1 MSNFLNGLYEILGV
15 PFGFVI
21 SIFYALSG
29 NYLVS
34 IFWLMVI
41 VKLCLLPSSIKQQ
54 KSIAMQQRLQPKLR
68 RLREKYGNDQ
78 QRLQKE
84 TQELYQREGFNAM
97 GGGCLPMLIQFP
109 VMIGLYQVNYH
120 PFSMVLRIPSAVVAS
135 LKEAVMP
142 FLTETEAKSA
152 FRIELYALQHWD
164 KIDKSAINGL
174 TPELIDK
181 IELFMSKFSFMGL
194 DLAHTP
200 DFKIFDA
207 YWAIPIIT
215 GIIALAMSIY
225 SLICQ
230 RKTNPEMAKNP
241 QMGCMMLF
249 TPAMQIYFAFLFPT
263 SVGIYIIMSSAISFL
278 QMIVLNHLY
287 EPKKVLARAMVDETI
302 YRRSKENNTKKIK
315 EAEDK

>member
-1 MSNFLNGLYEILGV
+1 MNKLYEILGI

-34 IFWLMVI
+34 IFCLMII

-78 QRLQKE
+78 QRLQQE
-84 TQELYQREGFNAM
+84 TQALYQREGFSAM
-97 GGGCLPMLIQFP
+97 GGGCLPLLIQFP

-120 PFSMVLRIPSAVVAS
+120 PFSMVLRIPSTVVAS
-135 LKEAVMP
+135 LKEAVLP
-142 FLTETEAKSA
+142 LLTESEAKSS
-152 FRIELYALQHWD
+152 FRLELYALQHWD
-164 KIDKSAINGL
+164 SLDKSAIEGL
-174 TPELIDK
+174 TPELINK
-181 IELFMSKFSFMGL
+181 IQEFMAKFTFMGL

-200 DFKIFDA
+200 QVKSFDA

-215 GIIALAMSIY
+215 GVIALGMSVY
-225 SLICQ
+225 SLIRQ

-241 QMGCMMLF
+241 SMGCMMLF

-287 EPKKVLARAMVDETI
+287 SPKKVLAKAMVEETI

-315 EAEDK
+315 ELKDK

>member
-1 MSNFLNGLYEILGV
+1 MSNFMNGLYEILGV

-174 TPELIDK
+174 TPELINK
-181 IELFMSKFSFMGL
+181 IELFMSKFNFMGL

-200 DFKIFDA
+200 DFKTFDT

-215 GIIALAMSIY
+215 GIIALAMSVY
-225 SLICQ
+225 SLIRQ

-315 EAEDK
+315 ESEDK

>member
-1 MSNFLNGLYEILGV
+1 MSKLYEILGI

-29 NYLVS
+29 NYLIS
-34 IFWLMVI
+34 IFCLMLI
-41 VKLCLLPSSIKQQ
+41 VKICLLPSSIKQQ
-54 KSIAMQQRLQPKLR
+54 KGIAMQQRLQPKLR

-78 QRLQKE
+78 QRLQQE
-84 TQELYQREGFNAM
+84 TQALYQREGFSAM

-120 PFSMVLRIPSAVVAS
+120 PFSMVLRIPSTVVAS
-135 LKEAVMP
+135 LKEAVLP
-142 FLTETEAKSA
+142 LLTESEAKSS
-152 FRIELYALQHWD
+152 FRLELYALQHWD
-164 KIDKSAINGL
+164 SLDKSAIEGL
-174 TPELIDK
+174 TPELIGK
-181 IELFMSKFSFMGL
+181 IQEFMAKFNFMGL
-194 DLAHTP
+194 DLAYTP
-200 DFKIFDA
+200 QFKSFDK

-215 GIIALAMSIY
+215 GVIALGMSIY
-225 SLICQ
+225 SLIRQ

-241 QMGCMMLF
+241 SMGCMMLF

-287 EPKKVLARAMVDETI
+287 SPKKVLAKAMIDETV

-315 EAEDK
+315 ELKDK

>member
-1 MSNFLNGLYEILGV
+1 MNKLYEILGI

-34 IFWLMVI
+34 IFCLMII

-78 QRLQKE
+78 QRLQQE
-84 TQELYQREGFNAM
+84 TQALYQREGFSAM
-97 GGGCLPMLIQFP
+97 GGGCLPLLIQFP

-120 PFSMVLRIPSAVVAS
+120 PFSMVLRIPSTVVAS
-135 LKEAVMP
+135 LKEAVLP
-142 FLTETEAKSA
+142 LLTESEAKSS
-152 FRIELYALQHWD
+152 FRLELYALQHWD
-164 KIDKSAINGL
+164 SLDKSAIEGL
-174 TPELIDK
+174 TPELIGK
-181 IELFMSKFSFMGL
+181 IQEFMAKFTFMGL
-194 DLAHTP
+194 DLARTP
-200 DFKIFDA
+200 QVKSFDA

-215 GIIALAMSIY
+215 GVIALGMSVY
-225 SLICQ
+225 SLIRQ

-241 QMGCMMLF
+241 SMGCMMLF

-287 EPKKVLARAMVDETI
+287 SPKKVLAKAMVEETI

-315 EAEDK
+315 ELKDK

>member
-174 TPELIDK
+174 TPELINK

-200 DFKIFDA
+200 DFKTFDA

-215 GIIALAMSIY
+215 GIIALAMSVY
-225 SLICQ
+225 SLIRQ

>member
-1 MSNFLNGLYEILGV
+1 
-15 PFGFVI
+15 
-21 SIFYALSG
+21 
-29 NYLVS
+29 
-34 IFWLMVI
+34 
-41 VKLCLLPSSIKQQ
+41 
-54 KSIAMQQRLQPKLR
+54 
-68 RLREKYGNDQ
+68 
-78 QRLQKE
+78 
-84 TQELYQREGFNAM
+84 M

-181 IELFMSKFSFMGL
+181 IQLFISKFSFMGL

-200 DFKIFDA
+200 NVKNFDT

-215 GIIALAMSIY
+215 GIIALAMSVY
-225 SLICQ
+225 SLIRQ

-249 TPAMQIYFAFLFPT
+249 TPIMQIYFAFLFPT

-287 EPKKVLARAMVDETI
+287 EPKKVLARTMVDETI

>member
-1 MSNFLNGLYEILGV
+1 MSNFMNGLYEILGV

-34 IFWLMVI
+34 IFFLMVI
-41 VKLCLLPSSIKQQ
+41 VKLGLLPSSIKQQ

-181 IELFMSKFSFMGL
+181 IQLFISKFSFMGL

-200 DFKIFDA
+200 NVKNFDT

-215 GIIALAMSIY
+215 GIIALAMSVY
-225 SLICQ
+225 SLIRQ

-249 TPAMQIYFAFLFPT
+249 TPIMQIYFAFLFPT

-287 EPKKVLARAMVDETI
+287 EPKKVLARTMVDETI

>member
-1 MSNFLNGLYEILGV
+1 MSKLYEILGI

-29 NYLVS
+29 NYLIS
-34 IFWLMVI
+34 IFCLMLI
-41 VKLCLLPSSIKQQ
+41 VKICLLPSSIKQQ

-78 QRLQKE
+78 QRLQQE
-84 TQELYQREGFNAM
+84 TQALYQREGFSAM
-97 GGGCLPMLIQFP
+97 GGGCLPLLIQFP

-120 PFSMVLRIPSAVVAS
+120 PFSMVLRIPSTVVAS
-135 LKEAVMP
+135 LKEAVTP
-142 FLTETEAKSA
+142 LLTESEAKSS
-152 FRIELYALQHWD
+152 FRLELYALQHWD
-164 KIDKSAINGL
+164 SLDKSSIEGL
-174 TPELIDK
+174 TPEIINK
-181 IELFMSKFSFMGL
+181 IQEFMSKFKFMGL

-200 DFKIFDA
+200 DFKSLDI
-207 YWAIPIIT
+207 YWVIPIIT
-215 GIIALAMSIY
+215 GIIALGMSVY
-225 SLICQ
+225 SFIRQ
-230 RKTNPEMAKNP
+230 RKNNPEMAKNP
-241 QMGCMMLF
+241 SMGCMMLF

-287 EPKKVLARAMVDETI
+287 SPKKVLAKAMIDETV

-315 EAEDK
+315 ELKDK

>member
-1 MSNFLNGLYEILGV
+1 
-15 PFGFVI
+15 
-21 SIFYALSG
+21 
-29 NYLVS
+29 
-34 IFWLMVI
+34 
-41 VKLCLLPSSIKQQ
+41 
-54 KSIAMQQRLQPKLR
+54 
-68 RLREKYGNDQ
+68 
-78 QRLQKE
+78 
-84 TQELYQREGFNAM
+84 
-97 GGGCLPMLIQFP
+97 
-109 VMIGLYQVNYH
+109 
-120 PFSMVLRIPSAVVAS
+120 MVLRIPSAVVAS
-135 LKEAVMP
+135 PKEAVKP

-174 TPELIDK
+174 TPELINK
-181 IELFMSKFSFMGL
+181 IELFMSKFNFMGL

-200 DFKIFDA
+200 NIKNFHA

-215 GIIALAMSIY
+215 GIIALAMSVY
-225 SLICQ
+225 SLIRQ

-249 TPAMQIYFAFLFPT
+249 TPIMQIYFAFLFPT

-287 EPKKVLARAMVDETI
+287 EPKKVLARTMVDETI

>member
-1 MSNFLNGLYEILGV
+1 MSNFMNGLYEILGV

-21 SIFYALSG
+21 SIFYALSE

-174 TPELIDK
+174 TPELINK
-181 IELFMSKFSFMGL
+181 IELFMSKFNFMGL

-200 DFKIFDA
+200 EFKVFDA

-215 GIIALAMSIY
+215 GVIALAMSVY
-225 SLICQ
+225 SLIRQ

-315 EAEDK
+315 ESEDK

>member
-1 MSNFLNGLYEILGV
+1 MNKLYEILGI

-34 IFWLMVI
+34 IFCLMII

-54 KSIAMQQRLQPKLR
+54 KNIAMQQRLQPKLR

-78 QRLQKE
+78 QRLQQE
-84 TQELYQREGFNAM
+84 TQALYQREGFSAM
-97 GGGCLPMLIQFP
+97 GGGCLPLLIQFP

-120 PFSMVLRIPSAVVAS
+120 PFSMVLRIPSTVVAS
-135 LKEAVMP
+135 LKEAVLP
-142 FLTETEAKSA
+142 LLTEGERKSD
-152 FRIELYALQHWD
+152 FRLELYALQHWNSLG
-164 KIDKSAINGL
+164 KSAIEGL
-174 TPELIDK
+174 TPELIGK
-181 IELFMSKFSFMGL
+181 IQEFMAKFTFMGL

-200 DFKIFDA
+200 QVKSFDA

-215 GIIALAMSIY
+215 GVIALGMSVY
-225 SLICQ
+225 SLIRQ

-241 QMGCMMLF
+241 SMGCMMLF

-287 EPKKVLARAMVDETI
+287 SPKKVLAKAMVEETI

-315 EAEDK
+315 ELKDK

>member
-1 MSNFLNGLYEILGV
+1 MSKLYEILGI

-29 NYLVS
+29 NYLIS
-34 IFWLMVI
+34 IFCLMLI
-41 VKLCLLPSSIKQQ
+41 VKICLLPSSIKQQ

-78 QRLQKE
+78 QRLQQE
-84 TQELYQREGFNAM
+84 TQALYQREGFSAM
-97 GGGCLPMLIQFP
+97 GGGCLPLLIQFP

-120 PFSMVLRIPSAVVAS
+120 PFSMVLRIPSTVVAS
-135 LKEAVMP
+135 LKEAVTP
-142 FLTETEAKSA
+142 LLTESEAKSS
-152 FRIELYALQHWD
+152 FRLELYALQHWYSL
-164 KIDKSAINGL
+164 DKSSIEGL
-174 TPELIDK
+174 TPEIINK
-181 IELFMSKFSFMGL
+181 IQEFMSKFKFMGL

-200 DFKIFDA
+200 DFKSLDI
-207 YWAIPIIT
+207 YWVIPIIT
-215 GIIALAMSIY
+215 GIIALGMSVY
-225 SLICQ
+225 SFIRQ
-230 RKTNPEMAKNP
+230 RKNNPEMAKNP
-241 QMGCMMLF
+241 SMGCMMLF

-287 EPKKVLARAMVDETI
+287 SPKKVLAKAMIDETV

-315 EAEDK
+315 ELKDK

>member
-1 MSNFLNGLYEILGV
+1 MSNFMNGLYEILGV

-34 IFWLMVI
+34 IFFLTVI

-164 KIDKSAINGL
+164 KINKSAINGL
-174 TPELIDK
+174 TPELINK
-181 IELFMSKFSFMGL
+181 IELFMSKFNFMGL

-200 DFKIFDA
+200 NFKTFDA

-215 GIIALAMSIY
+215 GIIALAMSVY
-225 SLICQ
+225 SLIRQ

-249 TPAMQIYFAFLFPT
+249 TPIMQIYFAFLFPT

-315 EAEDK
+315 ETEDK

>member
-1 MSNFLNGLYEILGV
+1 MSNFFNGLYEILGV

-34 IFWLMVI
+34 IFFLMVI

-78 QRLQKE
+78 QRLQQE
-84 TQELYQREGFNAM
+84 TQALYQREGFNAM

-164 KIDKSAINGL
+164 KINKSAIDGL

-181 IELFMSKFSFMGL
+181 IQLFMSKFSFMGL

-200 DFKIFDA
+200 DFKTFED
-207 YWAIPIIT
+207 
-215 GIIALAMSIY
+215 
-225 SLICQ
+225 
-230 RKTNPEMAKNP
+230 RK
-241 QMGCMMLF
+241 
-249 TPAMQIYFAFLFPT
+249 
-263 SVGIYIIMSSAISFL
+263 SV
-278 QMIVLNHLY
+278 V
-287 EPKKVLARAMVDETI
+287 
-302 YRRSKENNTKKIK
+302 
-315 EAEDK
+315 

>member
-1 MSNFLNGLYEILGV
+1 MSKLYEILGI

-29 NYLVS
+29 NYLIS
-34 IFWLMVI
+34 IFCLMLI
-41 VKLCLLPSSIKQQ
+41 VKICLLPSSIKQQ

-78 QRLQKE
+78 QRLQQE
-84 TQELYQREGFNAM
+84 TQALYQREGFSAM
-97 GGGCLPMLIQFP
+97 GGGCLPLLIQFP

-120 PFSMVLRIPSAVVAS
+120 PFSMVLRIPSTVVAS
-135 LKEAVMP
+135 LKEAVTP
-142 FLTETEAKSA
+142 LLTESEAKSS
-152 FRIELYALQHWD
+152 FRLELYALQHWD
-164 KIDKSAINGL
+164 SLDKSSIEGL
-174 TPELIDK
+174 TPEIINK
-181 IELFMSKFSFMGL
+181 IQEFMSKFKFMGL

-200 DFKIFDA
+200 DFKSLDI
-207 YWAIPIIT
+207 YWVIPIIT
-215 GIIALAMSIY
+215 GIIALGMSFY
-225 SLICQ
+225 SLIRQ

-241 QMGCMMLF
+241 SMGCMMLF

-287 EPKKVLARAMVDETI
+287 SPKKVLAKAMIDETV
-302 YRRSKENNTKKIK
+302 YRRSKENNTKKINELK
-315 EAEDK
+315 DK

>member
-1 MSNFLNGLYEILGV
+1 MNKLYEILGI

-21 SIFYALSG
+21 SLFYAWSG

-34 IFWLMVI
+34 IFCLMLI
-41 VKLCLLPSSIKQQ
+41 VKICLLPSSIKQQ

-78 QRLQKE
+78 QRLQQE
-84 TQELYQREGFNAM
+84 TQELYQREGFSAM
-97 GGGCLPMLIQFP
+97 GGGCLPLLIQFP

-120 PFSMVLRIPSAVVAS
+120 PFSMVLRIPSAVVES
-135 LKEAVMP
+135 LKNAVLP
-142 FLTETEAKSA
+142 LLSETEAKST
-152 FRIELYALQHWD
+152 FRLELYALQHWD
-164 KIDKSAINGL
+164 SLDKSAIEGL
-174 TPELIDK
+174 TPELINK
-181 IELFMSKFSFMGL
+181 IQEFMSKFEFMGL

-200 DFKIFDA
+200 QFKEFNI
-207 YWAIPIIT
+207 YWVIPIIT
-215 GIIALAMSIY
+215 GVIALAMSVY
-225 SLICQ
+225 SLIRQ

-241 QMGCMMLF
+241 SMGCMMLF

-287 EPKKVLARAMVDETI
+287 SPKKVLAKAMVEETV

-315 EAEDK
+315 ELNDK

>member
-84 TQELYQREGFNAM
+84 TQELYQREGFSAM

-174 TPELIDK
+174 TPELISK
-181 IELFMSKFSFMGL
+181 IELFMSKFNFMGL

-200 DFKIFDA
+200 DFKTFDA

-215 GIIALAMSIY
+215 GIIALAMSVY
-225 SLICQ
+225 SLIRQ

>member
-1 MSNFLNGLYEILGV
+1 MNRLYEILGI

-21 SIFYALSG
+21 SIFYALSD

-34 IFWLMVI
+34 IFCLMII

-78 QRLQKE
+78 QRLQQE
-84 TQELYQREGFNAM
+84 TQELYQREGFSAM

-120 PFSMVLRIPSAVVAS
+120 PFSMVLRIPSDVVAS
-135 LKEAVMP
+135 IKNAVLP
-142 FLTETEAKSA
+142 LLTEAEAKSS
-152 FRIELYALQHWD
+152 FRLELYALQNWGSL
-164 KIDKSAINGL
+164 DKSAINGL
-174 TPELIDK
+174 TPELITK
-181 IELFMSKFSFMGL
+181 IQDFMSKFTFMGL

-200 DFKIFDA
+200 DVKTFDA

-215 GIIALAMSIY
+215 GVIALGMSVY
-225 SLICQ
+225 SLIRQ

-241 QMGCMMLF
+241 SMGCMMLF
-249 TPAMQIYFAFLFPT
+249 TPALQIYFAFLFPT

-287 EPKKVLARAMVDETI
+287 SPKKVLAKAMVEETV

-315 EAEDK
+315 ELKDK

>member
-1 MSNFLNGLYEILGV
+1 MSKLYEILGI

-29 NYLVS
+29 NYLIS
-34 IFWLMVI
+34 IFCLMLI
-41 VKLCLLPSSIKQQ
+41 VKICLLPSSIKQQ

-78 QRLQKE
+78 QRLQQE
-84 TQELYQREGFNAM
+84 TQALYQREGFSAM
-97 GGGCLPMLIQFP
+97 GGGCLPLLIQFP

-120 PFSMVLRIPSAVVAS
+120 PFSMVLRIPSTVVAS
-135 LKEAVMP
+135 LKEAVTP
-142 FLTETEAKSA
+142 LLTESEAKSS
-152 FRIELYALQHWD
+152 FRLELYALQHWD
-164 KIDKSAINGL
+164 SLDKSSIEGL
-174 TPELIDK
+174 TPEIINK
-181 IELFMSKFSFMGL
+181 IQEFMSKFKFMGL

-200 DFKIFDA
+200 DFKSLDI
-207 YWAIPIIT
+207 YWVIPIIT
-215 GIIALAMSIY
+215 GIIALGMSVY
-225 SLICQ
+225 SFIRQ

-241 QMGCMMLF
+241 SMGCMMLF

-287 EPKKVLARAMVDETI
+287 SPKKVLAKAMIDETV

-315 EAEDK
+315 ELKDK

>member
-1 MSNFLNGLYEILGV
+1 MNKLYEILGI

-34 IFWLMVI
+34 IFCLMII

-78 QRLQKE
+78 QRLQQE
-84 TQELYQREGFNAM
+84 TQALYQREGFSAM

-120 PFSMVLRIPSAVVAS
+120 PFSMVLRIPSTVVAS
-135 LKEAVMP
+135 LKEAVLP
-142 FLTETEAKSA
+142 LLTESEAKSS
-152 FRIELYALQHWD
+152 FRLELYALQHWD
-164 KIDKSAINGL
+164 SLDKSAIEGL
-174 TPELIDK
+174 TPELINK
-181 IELFMSKFSFMGL
+181 IQEFMAKFNFMGL

-200 DFKIFDA
+200 QFKSFDA

-215 GIIALAMSIY
+215 GVIALGMSVY
-225 SLICQ
+225 SLIRQ

-241 QMGCMMLF
+241 SMGCMMLF

-287 EPKKVLARAMVDETI
+287 SPKKVLAKAMVEETI

-315 EAEDK
+315 ELKDE

>member
-41 VKLCLLPSSIKQQ
+41 VMLCLLPSSIKQQ

-142 FLTETEAKSA
+142 FLTESEAKSA

-174 TPELIDK
+174 TPELINK
-181 IELFMSKFSFMGL
+181 IELFMSKFNFMGL

-200 DFKIFDA
+200 DFKTFDA

-215 GIIALAMSIY
+215 GIIALAMSVY
-225 SLICQ
+225 SLIRQ

>member
-1 MSNFLNGLYEILGV
+1 MSNFMNGLYEILGV

-54 KSIAMQQRLQPKLR
+54 MSIAMQQRLQPKLR

-181 IELFMSKFSFMGL
+181 IQLFMSKFSFMGL

-200 DFKIFDA
+200 DFKTFDA

-215 GIIALAMSIY
+215 GIIALAMSVY
-225 SLICQ
+225 SLIRQ

-315 EAEDK
+315 KSEDK

>member
-174 TPELIDK
+174 TPELINK

-215 GIIALAMSIY
+215 GIIALAMSVY

>member
-1 MSNFLNGLYEILGV
+1 MNKLYEILGI

-34 IFWLMVI
+34 IFCLMII

-78 QRLQKE
+78 QRLQQE
-84 TQELYQREGFNAM
+84 TQALYQREGFSAM
-97 GGGCLPMLIQFP
+97 GGGCLPLLIQFP

-120 PFSMVLRIPSAVVAS
+120 PFSMVLRIPSTVVAS
-135 LKEAVMP
+135 LKEAVLP
-142 FLTETEAKSA
+142 LLTESEAKST
-152 FRIELYALQHWD
+152 FRLELYALQHWNSL
-164 KIDKSAINGL
+164 DKSAIEGL
-174 TPELIDK
+174 TPELISK
-181 IELFMSKFSFMGL
+181 IQDFMEKFTFMGL

-200 DFKIFDA
+200 QVKSFDA

-215 GIIALAMSIY
+215 GVIALGMSVY
-225 SLICQ
+225 SLIRQ

-241 QMGCMMLF
+241 SMGCMMLF

-287 EPKKVLARAMVDETI
+287 SPKKVLAKAMVEETI

-315 EAEDK
+315 ELKDK

>member
-1 MSNFLNGLYEILGV
+1 
-15 PFGFVI
+15 
-21 SIFYALSG
+21 
-29 NYLVS
+29 
-34 IFWLMVI
+34 
-41 VKLCLLPSSIKQQ
+41 
-54 KSIAMQQRLQPKLR
+54 
-68 RLREKYGNDQ
+68 
-78 QRLQKE
+78 
-84 TQELYQREGFNAM
+84 
-97 GGGCLPMLIQFP
+97 MLIQFP

-181 IELFMSKFSFMGL
+181 IQLFISKFSFMGL

-200 DFKIFDA
+200 NVKNFDA

-215 GIIALAMSIY
+215 GIIALAMSVY
-225 SLICQ
+225 SLIRQ

-249 TPAMQIYFAFLFPT
+249 TPIMQIYFAFLFPT

-287 EPKKVLARAMVDETI
+287 EPKKVLARTMVDETI